1 VYIEVV
7 GLISTSTSSRTFLWY
22 LLYAYENHLRF
33 KGRKSFQILRANIN
47 RSLSLMAP
55 TVVFVPGIWEGPA
68 PFARVTELL
77 SSQGYRT
84 HTAALLSTGTVS
96 PDNPSMKDD
105 TVAIRQTIEKLTAAG
120 EDVVL
125 VLHSAGGFLGS
136 IAIEGLTRKAYQEKG
151 LKGGVAK
158 IVFLT
163 AAVVPEGTP
172 HSKPP
177 FAYYDV
183 CFGKS

>member
-1 VYIEVV
+1 M
-7 GLISTSTSSRTFLWY
+7 
-22 LLYAYENHLRF
+22 N
-33 KGRKSFQILRANIN
+33 
-47 RSLSLMAP
+47 
-55 TVVFVPGIWEGPA
+55 
-68 PFARVTELL
+68 
-77 SSQGYRT
+77 
-84 HTAALLSTGTVS
+84 
-96 PDNPSMKDD
+96 DD
-105 TVAIRQTIEKLTAAG
+105 VAAIRAAIEKLTTAG

-136 IAIEGLTRKAYQEKG
+136 MAIEGLTRKAFRSKS

-172 HSKPP
+172 HGKPP

-183 CFGKS
+183 